1 MKLIQRANK
10 QLRIPDERLDEYKKQ
25 GYKEVTPA
33 ASVTKFTC
41 PECGKEYA
49 SEAALNKHIK
59 EKHSA
64 PANPPAN
71 SPNPENGGGD
81 A

>member
-25 GYKEVTPA
+25 GYKEVTTAVKPA
-33 ASVTKFTC
+33 EFIC
-41 PECGKEYA
+41 PVCNKPYRRE
-49 SEAALNKHIK
+49 SDLLKHIEK
-59 EKHSA
+59 EHPDYGKSD
-64 PANPPAN
+64 PD
-71 SPNPENGGGD
+71 NGGGD